1 MQPAALAATPERE
14 LRPFFLSYLM
24 RFTDFIGGLLLS
36 LLPKLVAAQ
45 PASPPL
51 RPVRDSAFA
60 VHQLFKKHRH
70 SAEGALGTGAASIVG
85 MVSSSARGE
94 YELVGVNALATVVA
108 TVVGLRQALRY
119 GSDRE
124 QLIVRQYEQGWPLPP
139 EVRRRL
145 RAKHFRAIN

>member
-1 MQPAALAATPERE
+1 MARAPEWE
-14 LRPFFLSYLM
+14 SWSFLLFHLM
-24 RFTDFIGGLLLS
+24 RFTVFIGGLLLAT
-36 LLPKLVAAQ
+36 LPMPGAAQ
-45 PASPPL
+45 TTPPL
-51 RPVRDSAFA
+51 PRPVRDSAFA

-70 SAEGALGTGAASIVG
+70 AAEGALGTGAASIVG

-94 YELVGVNALATVVA
+94 HELVGVNALITVVA

-119 GSDRE
+119 SSDHE

-145 RAKHFRAIN
+145 KQKYLRAQ

>member
-1 MQPAALAATPERE
+1 MGIVAI
-14 LRPFFLSYLM
+14 FLFPLM
-24 RFTDFIGGLLLS
+24 RFTVFMGGLLLLGVPLPDAAQTTPPS
-36 LLPKLVAAQ
+36 LLT
-45 PASPPL
+45 

-70 SAEGALGTGAASIVG
+70 AAEGALGTGAASIVG
-85 MVSSSARGE
+85 MISSSARGE
-94 YELVGVNALATVVA
+94 HELVGVNALITVVS

-119 GSDRE
+119 GTDRE

-145 RAKHFRAIN
+145 KPKYFRA

>member
-1 MQPAALAATPERE
+1 
-14 LRPFFLSYLM
+14 M
-24 RFTDFIGGLLLS
+24 RFTGIVGGLLL
-36 LLPKLVAAQ
+36 LAQ
-45 PASPPL
+45 PLPGMAQTTPPL
-51 RPVRDSAFA
+51 PRPVRDSAFA

-70 SAEGALGTGAASIVG
+70 AAEGALGTGAASIVG

-94 YELVGVNALATVVA
+94 HELVGLNALITVVA

-119 GSDRE
+119 GPDRE

-145 RAKHFRAIN
+145 KPKYFRAQ

>member
-1 MQPAALAATPERE
+1 
-14 LRPFFLSYLM
+14 M
-24 RFTDFIGGLLLS
+24 RFTGFIGGLLFAALPGYS
-36 LLPKLVAAQ
+36 LAQ
-45 PASPPL
+45 PVSPQF

-85 MVSSSARGE
+85 MVSSSARSE
-94 YELVGVNALATVVA
+94 YELVGVNALITVVS

-119 GSDRE
+119 SPDRE
-124 QLIVRQYEQGWPLPP
+124 QLILRQYEQGWPLPL

-145 RAKHFRAIN
+145 RSKYFRAQ

>member
-1 MQPAALAATPERE
+1 
-14 LRPFFLSYLM
+14 M
-24 RFTDFIGGLLLS
+24 RFTGFIGGLLLAA
-36 LLPKLVAAQ
+36 LPGIGAAQ
-45 PASPPL
+45 ILAPL
-51 RPVRDSAFA
+51 LPVRDSAFA

-85 MVSSSARGE
+85 MLSSSARGE
-94 YELVGVNALATVVA
+94 SELVGVNAVVTLVS

-124 QLIVRQYEQGWPLPP
+124 HLIVQQYEQGWPLPA

-145 RAKHFRAIN
+145 RSKYFRAR